1 MNLHTIIA
9 RILAALLSI
18 IQASSLRDRYYAQ
31 REQLELLSTAI
42 DDIDRI
48 NSHSAS
54 PNPLITN
61 ICSRFR
67 K

>member
-48 NSHSAS
+48 NSHSNR

>member
-1 MNLHTIIA
+1 MNLHTVIA
-9 RILAALLSI
+9 RLLAALLSI

-31 REQLELLSTAI
+31 QEQLELLATAI

-48 NSHSAS
+48 NSHSAN
-54 PNPLITN
+54 PNPLIHT
-61 ICSRFR
+61 ICARFR